1 MWLHPDFACGCSSVW
16 VRKRCIP
23 KVWLEGTQ
31 EVVIQEEIREEEPLK
46 GGDMSSPAA
55 KLPRLRVP

>member
-1 MWLHPDFACGCSSVW
+1 M
-16 VRKRCIP
+16 
-23 KVWLEGTQ
+23 WLEGTQ

-46 GGDMSSPAA
+46 GGDMSSPTLGGRPAA